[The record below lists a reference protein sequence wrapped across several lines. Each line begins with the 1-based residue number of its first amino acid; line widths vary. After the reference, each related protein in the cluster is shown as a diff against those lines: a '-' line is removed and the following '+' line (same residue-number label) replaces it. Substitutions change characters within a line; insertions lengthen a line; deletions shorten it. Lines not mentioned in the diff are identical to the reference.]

1 MLEAVRSWIMSLAAC
16 ALFCALLGEVTPEGK
31 VKSVQRAVSAIVMSA
46 ALFSPLARLD
56 MEGYGISLAKY
67 EQAAESITENA
78 EKISDSLSRKYI
90 EKECAAYILDKA
102 QSFGCAVSGA
112 EVEVKWSS
120 EGVWYPVSASIGCEY
135 DSRLAASVE
144 ANLGIAEENLKW
156 SGNEDS

>member
-1 MLEAVRSWIMSLAAC
+1 MLETIREWILSLTAS
-16 ALFCALLGEVTPEGK
+16 ALFCAVLSEITPEGK
-31 VKSVQRAVSAIVMSA
+31 VKTVQRTVCGIVMAVS
-46 ALFSPLARLD
+46 LFSPLLRMD
-56 MEGYGISLAKY
+56 FESYGISLARYKK
-67 EQAAESITENA
+67 AAQSITGEA

-90 EKECAAYILDKA
+90 EEECAAYILDKA

-156 SGNEDS
+156 SGNEVS